1 MMDPTGVHWI
11 QAELVGLIKEKKL
24 SDCIRTKQPQ
34 KFCLTGLFKMDL
46 KKKSLSDHFPLYISS
61 LNILFIIINLI

>member
-34 KFCLTGLFKMDL
+34 KILPYWVIQDGS
-46 KKKSLSDHFPLYISS
+46 KKEIIVRSLSVIYKQS
-61 LNILFIIINLI
+61 